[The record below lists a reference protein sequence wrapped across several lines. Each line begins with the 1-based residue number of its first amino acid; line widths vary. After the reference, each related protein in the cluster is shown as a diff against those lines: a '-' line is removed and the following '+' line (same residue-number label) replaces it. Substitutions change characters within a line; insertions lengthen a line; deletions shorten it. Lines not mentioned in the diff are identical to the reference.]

1 MRNLL
6 NRSRLVSVATVAA
19 LAAAGTA
26 CETRWSSG
34 SDADPRRSAAPVPPP
49 RSEDA
54 SSGFQKPA
62 EEALRETLTPVQ
74 YRVTQ
79 QDGTEPPFANSYWD
93 HHAPGLYVDVVSG
106 EPLFSSRDKYDSG
119 TGWPSFTRPLDPA
132 SIVTRTDRFLGF
144 ARTEVRSRRADSH
157 LGHVFADGPPPAGLR
172 YCINSAA
179 LRFVPAA
186 ELASAGYERYRP
198 LFEGTSATT
207 GPAQR

>member
-1 MRNLL
+1 VKLRMPTRH
-6 NRSRLVSVATVAA
+6 RPARLAAA
-19 LAAAGTA
+19 LAAIPLAALA
-26 CETRWSSG
+26 CETRWAR
-34 SDADPRRSAAPVPPP
+34 DAEPSQRPIAAPAF
-49 RSEDA
+49 DA
-54 SSGFQKPA
+54 AASFRKPTDD
-62 EEALRETLTPVQ
+62 ALRETLTPVQ

-79 QDGTEPPFANSYWD
+79 LDGTEPPFANPYWD

-132 SIVTRTDRFLGF
+132 SIVTRTDRFLGL

-186 ELASAGYERYRP
+186 ELASTGYERYRP

-207 GPAQR
+207 GRAQR